1 MRIIFVRCGTHPL
14 PALPAAVTV
23 VEASAVPTRQE
34 LQPLID
40 AARDILPD
48 DPTPSLADIAK
59 QPDVSHLGAPGPAPQ
74 PVPEPLRI
82 IVAGDDA
89 ALSAVLTRL
98 MRADVLWAEVAYVP
112 AATTSPAARS
122 WGIDLDNALPVALEG
137 SVRPVP
143 LIRSDK
149 GTAVAGAATITEW
162 DDTDITGEIIVDSHT
177 LVRHSGTGNKSRA
190 GVFGARLVPMLDAP
204 GVAAVALTSSAAPER
219 GRRGFGVGLF
229 SRFRQ
234 PLEAGRVDPDTLATG
249 RAVQAG
255 GPNLKVTIDGV
266 EAKRPVKRVV
276 FYRHLRDLQAVR
288 P

>member
-1 MRIIFVRCGTHPL
+1 MRIIFVRCGARPL

-23 VEASAVPTRQE
+23 VDASAVPTRQE

-59 QPDVSHLGAPGPAPQ
+59 QPDVGHLGAPGPAPQ

-98 MRADVLWAEVAYVP
+98 MRADVLWAEVAYLP
-112 AATTSPAARS
+112 ADASSPAARS
-122 WGIDLDNALPVALEG
+122 WGIDSDNALPVALEG
-137 SVRPVP
+137 TVRPVP

-204 GVAAVALTSSAAPER
+204 GVAAVALTSSARPER
-219 GRRGFGVGLF
+219 RGWFRRL
-229 SRFRQ
+229 RR
-234 PLEAGRVDPDTLATG
+234 PLEAGRVDADTLATG

-255 GPNLKVTIDGV
+255 GPNLQVTIDGV
-266 EAKRPVKRVV
+266 AAKRPVKRVV